1 MPDKIS
7 SKDRALID
15 AAIKAGKTTQIPKGQ
30 SGIPLESISY
40 RESQNHIMSR
50 YILGRKRA
58 GDASR
63 KRIKYLLSMGLEI
76 EEISKQMGLAKAIIK
91 YHISKMDETDPLD
104 NESTT

>member
-15 AAIKAGKTTQIPKGQ
+15 AAIKAGKITTIPKGQ
-30 SGIPLESISY
+30 SGIPLDGMTI

-58 GDASR
+58 GEASR
-63 KRIKYLLSMGLEI
+63 RRIKYLLSLGLEI
-76 EEISKQMGLAKAIIK
+76 EEIAKQMGLAKAIIK
-91 YHISKMDETDPLD
+91 YHISKMDETRQLD